1 MRFQPT
7 SFAFTLLLGLLA
19 SVPSFGIDM
28 SLPALAAMGAALG
41 ARPSEAGFSM
51 SLFMLSL
58 AAAPLIYGPA
68 SDRYGRKPVI
78 LFGVMLFVI
87 GSTGCALAQSLSPLL
102 IWRFIQGAGAAITT
116 MSMAII
122 RDLFDGQV
130 ARAKIANVVIAIHV
144 VPMVAPAAGAALLG
158 LGGWR
163 LIYAA
168 QGAVGLVLL
177 CVIWVGFTESAR
189 IDPDNRLM
197 PSVIVR
203 SYIRVLTHPISLG
216 YILVAA
222 AAVGA
227 ILAYAT
233 GSALFL
239 IDVVGLTPSQYGLI
253 FGASAVAV
261 MSGAFFDGR
270 LSTWGM
276 SPRHA
281 LMIGLALLALAA
293 MLLLAMTLTGWM
305 PLPLVISLLIAA
317 TFAFGMSMPNAMNAA
332 MQPLPQIAGAVG
344 AAAGSSQMT
353 AGAISSALVAVLYDG
368 RSALSMTIV
377 MALCSL
383 LAVVSYLLLARPA
396 ERVVVPS

>member
-7 SFAFTLLLGLLA
+7 SFSFTLLLGLLA

-177 CVIWVGFTESAR
+177 CVIWAGFTESAR
-189 IDPDNRLM
+189 IDPDNL
-197 PSVIVR
+197 
-203 SYIRVLTHPISLG
+203 SL
-216 YILVAA
+216 
-222 AAVGA
+222 
-227 ILAYAT
+227 
-233 GSALFL
+233 S
-239 IDVVGLTPSQYGLI
+239 
-253 FGASAVAV
+253 
-261 MSGAFFDGR
+261 
-270 LSTWGM
+270 
-276 SPRHA
+276 
-281 LMIGLALLALAA
+281 
-293 MLLLAMTLTGWM
+293 
-305 PLPLVISLLIAA
+305 
-317 TFAFGMSMPNAMNAA
+317 
-332 MQPLPQIAGAVG
+332 
-344 AAAGSSQMT
+344 
-353 AGAISSALVAVLYDG
+353 
-368 RSALSMTIV
+368 
-377 MALCSL
+377 
-383 LAVVSYLLLARPA
+383 
-396 ERVVVPS
+396 